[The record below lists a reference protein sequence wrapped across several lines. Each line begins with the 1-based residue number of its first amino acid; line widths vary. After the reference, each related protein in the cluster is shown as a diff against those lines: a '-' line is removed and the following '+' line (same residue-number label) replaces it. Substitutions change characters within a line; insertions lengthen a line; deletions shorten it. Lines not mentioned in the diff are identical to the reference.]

1 MFIRILLFVIPIL
14 SSFRGAPRKKIQKN
28 PGLNGDN
35 QSGGK

>member
-14 SSFRGAPRKKIQKN
+14 SSFRGLPGKKSKKN
-28 PGLNGDN
+28 PGRNGDN